1 MIDDEATSLINNQDA
16 DAYGTASTS
25 GNDAG
30 ERENGIGKGEIKQ
43 IGKYSLSRQHMKGM
57 RKLATNPQPPTKPR
71 TQEVPTPARRSVGS
85 DPWRL
90 P

>member
-43 IGKYSLSRQHMKGM
+43 IGKYFLSLQHMKGM
-57 RKLATNPQPPTKPR
+57 RKLATNPNHRPNHAHRKCQHQQDDR
-71 TQEVPTPARRSVGS
+71 
-85 DPWRL
+85 
-90 P
+90 